1 MAKIKINVE
10 GPEKAV
16 KKPAT
21 RHIAI
26 TSPSDKKPVV
36 KKAAPRRKIE
46 INKPTKKT
54 IPVAKKSTP
63 VKKATPVKK
72 TVKKVAAKPA
82 PKPVVKPIV
91 KKAAPKPVIKKTTP
105 KPAPKP
111 IVQKLSPAPKP
122 APKPIVKK
130 VSPVPKP
137 APKPAPKTSATVSSI
152 ASSVVKS
159 IATPKLAPKPAP
171 KPVAK
176 KVTPTPRPVAR
187 PVQRPIS
194 STSTHRSIQ
203 RSTTLS
209 RRYVKRPNIKTR
221 EDSANLVNIVEV
233 SPKDA
238 KKQERAAL
246 RRARMAK
253 LTSFRNRKKAAK
265 PVTSVKPAAKS
276 ANTASLAHAAIKSS
290 TTKPK
295 ETPKPMRQSI
305 KRKHR
310 GRRIALALFCALL
323 VVGGLAAFVYFSMP
337 DISVKVAAMQTGIEA
352 SYPSFTPRGYSL
364 SGVTSD
370 KEGVVIISFN
380 NGDGASFDL
389 TEEKSTWDSNALLNN
404 YVKKNFPS
412 DYATIRE
419 QGITIYYRG
428 GDAAWVNG
436 GMLYKIKCNG
446 GALTKEQIRNIA
458 TSM

>member
-10 GPEKAV
+10 GPERAV

-26 TSPSDKKPVV
+26 TSPSDTKPVV

-63 VKKATPVKK
+63 VKK

-82 PKPVVKPIV
+82 VKPIV
-91 KKAAPKPVIKKTTP
+91 KKATPKPVIKKTTP

-111 IVQKLSPAPKP
+111 IVKKVSPAPKP
-122 APKPIVKK
+122 APKP
-130 VSPVPKP
+130 
-137 APKPAPKTSATVSSI
+137 ALKPAPKTSATVSSI

-159 IATPKLAPKPAP
+159 IATSKPTPKPAP
-171 KPVAK
+171 KPAAK
-176 KVTPTPRPVAR
+176 KVTPAPRPVAR

-295 ETPKPMRQSI
+295 EAPKPMRQSI